1 METTKGG
8 ITGESMRIVVVC
20 TSRSSGAAVANI
32 LEKKYNLNNLSE
44 VFADGSG
51 LTGNIRTKLKKLKKI
66 DNYVARVTSTTFLQA
81 KYFTY
86 KNFPW
91 KIFDKI
97 VLVERDFV
105 ETCASWFITSFSQIN
120 GYSEASEM
128 NTFLEEKLKTPKDI
142 PLDEGSLIN
151 IVEDI
156 DFFYSV
162 VKPYMITNYPQVCII
177 SRELVNKP
185 QEEFLPILSNILG
198 DEITTEHL
206 EVQRFPKD
214 YSDFIQQSGL
224 TDVVNSIREKLHAI
238 PDTPR
243 DNAV

>member
-1 METTKGG
+1 
-8 ITGESMRIVVVC
+8 
-20 TSRSSGAAVANI
+20 
-32 LEKKYNLNNLSE
+32 
-44 VFADGSG
+44 
-51 LTGNIRTKLKKLKKI
+51 
-66 DNYVARVTSTTFLQA
+66 
-81 KYFTY
+81 
-86 KNFPW
+86 
-91 KIFDKI
+91 
-97 VLVERDFV
+97 VLVERDMV
-105 ETCASWFITSFSQIN
+105 ETCASWFLTGYCQIE

-142 PLDEGSLIN
+142 LLDEGQLKN

-177 SRELVNKP
+177 SRELVNRP